1 MIEKIQRR
9 KGIKS
14 TLFLMPSLVL
24 LVTFFVGPVI
34 LAVFYSMTNKAL
46 TGSAALATEF
56 VGFANFLEFFKDPK
70 FSVAFSNTMWF
81 LIFSGLIGQ
90 MVLGFL
96 IAYMMQKKN
105 KNFRRIVG
113 FVVLTAWVTPE
124 VVTAFMFTVIFE
136 ERGVVNQLLSQFGV
150 SPIAW
155 LFTFPLVSV
164 IVANAWRGA
173 AYPMMMFQAALDN
186 VPAEIMES
194 ARVDGANAFQ
204 ILTKITLPMIKSTAG
219 TVFIMVTLGTLNT
232 FGLIYALTGG
242 GPANKSTTLSLL
254 MYQRAFL
261 SYQIG
266 YGMAIALCLLAVGII
281 FSLAYIRLNNQSE
294 RPKKTKKRK
303 VGEYEQ
309 A

>member
-1 MIEKIQRR
+1 MKDKIQMR
-9 KGIKS
+9 KGMKA
-14 TLFLMPSLVL
+14 TFFLLPSLAL
-24 LVTFFVGPVI
+24 LVTFFIGPVV

-56 VGFANFLEFFKDPK
+56 VGFANFVEFFKDPK

-81 LIFSGLIGQ
+81 LVFSGLIGQ

-96 IAYMMQKKN
+96 IAYLMQKKN
-105 KNFRRIVG
+105 KNFRRAVG
-113 FVVLTAWVTPE
+113 FVVLTAWITPE

-136 ERGVVNQLLSQFGV
+136 ERGVINQFLAQFGIG
-150 SPIAW
+150 PTAW
-155 LFTFPLVSV
+155 LFTFPMVSV

-186 VPAEIMES
+186 VPGEIMES
-194 ARVDGANAFQ
+194 ARIDGANSFQ
-204 ILTKITLPMIKSTAG
+204 ILTKITLPMIKNTSG
-219 TVFIMVTLGTLNT
+219 TVFVMVTLGTLNT

-242 GPANKSTTLSLL
+242 GPANKSTTLSML
-254 MYQRAFL
+254 MYQRAFI

-281 FSLAYIRLNNQSE
+281 LSLAYIRFNNQSD
-294 RPKKTKKRK
+294 RPKKMKKRK
-303 VGEYEQ
+303 V